1 MSGNRFEQLTALGQ
15 SLWLDQMRRSLITS
29 GELKQLIAD
38 GVRGL
43 TSNPTIFEKAISGSN
58 DYEND
63 LRALTQ
69 KGASVQEVYEAL
81 TVEDIA
87 NAADLFRGV
96 YDKSNAHDG
105 FVSLEVSPLLA
116 HDTAGTIKEAKELF
130 AKLKRPNV
138 MIKVPGTPEGLPAIE
153 ELIAAGLNVNVT
165 LIFSVAVYEKVA
177 EAYIRG
183 LERRADAGQA
193 VDRSA
198 SVASFFLSRIDTA
211 TDKELEALQKS
222 GAAPAEKIT
231 PLLGKAAIASAKLAY
246 ESFERV
252 FYGERFAALKEK
264 GAMVQR
270 PLWASTST
278 KNPQYSDVM
287 YVDTLIGPDTVN
299 TVPPNTLEA
308 FRDHGTPAVTLTQDL
323 DKAKKVFADLGALG
337 INFTKIT
344 DKLTADGVASFS
356 DSFRQL
362 LSVIETRRKEVAVQ
376 TASAS
381 AKS

>member
-1 MSGNRFEQLTALGQ
+1 MSSNRFEQLTALGQ

-43 TSNPTIFEKAISGSN
+43 TSNPTIFEKAIAGSN

-69 KGASVQEVYEAL
+69 KGASVQEIYEAL

-96 YDKSNAHDG
+96 YDASNAHDG

-116 HDTAGTIKEAKELF
+116 HDTAGTIREAKELF
-130 AKLKRPNV
+130 AKLNRPNV

-153 ELIAAGLNVNVT
+153 ELIASGLNVNVT
-165 LIFSVAVYEKVA
+165 LIFSVGVYERVA

-193 VDRSA
+193 VDRSG

-252 FYGERFAALKEK
+252 FYGERFAALKAK

-323 DKAKKVFADLGALG
+323 DKAKKVFADLAALG
-337 INFTKIT
+337 IDFTKIT

-381 AKS
+381 AKL